1 MLNKLSVFFTL
12 SLVLL
17 VAAHARAQLPSKL
30 KADDQAKRDTMVKIS
45 RQLGVT
51 CSACHNTSNFASS
64 EKIQFKTSREH
75 IKLTQTLIDSGFDG
89 QNNHPMAD
97 CYMCHRGKLKP
108 DYKEPYDAMT
118 MRASPNSSATDKK
131 SPAPDED

>member
-1 MLNKLSVFFTL
+1 MLKKLSVFSILFL
-12 SLVLL
+12 ILF
-17 VAAHARAQLPSKL
+17 VAAQSKAQLPSKL

-75 IKLTQTLIDSGFDG
+75 IKLTQTLIDAGFDG

-108 DYKEPYDAMT
+108 DYKEPYDPMT
-118 MRASPNSSATDKK
+118 MRSSPKSTDKK
-131 SPAPDED
+131 IPAPEED